1 MKALTRALLAL
12 AVFALA
18 ACAASESASP
28 DLVGPYPAVTAVI
41 RADADGGRLDLL
53 GVRVS
58 AVDLRAAATKL
69 ATDLFGAENVGE
81 ATPTSADTGATP
93 DTLLSTSVP
102 LTIPAAGMQLAVDE
116 ATVDRA
122 LGPLGPRSSSL
133 WGCSSQRTMQI
144 ATQAPGAVSSDLGS
158 GVCQIVGSSI
168 ADDGIDWTATVAIGP
183 VTEPSLVPKLVL
195 GISLLLLVAGITAF
209 LWLRRAR
216 RRGDFPPP
224 DAAPVH

>member
-1 MKALTRALLAL
+1 MKALTRALLVVAIVVL
-12 AVFALA
+12 AG
-18 ACAASESASP
+18 CAASESASP

-58 AVDLRAAATKL
+58 AVDLRASATKL

-81 ATPTSADTGATP
+81 ATPTDADTGATP

-102 LTIPAAGMQLAVDE
+102 VSIPTEGMQLAVDE
-116 ATVDRA
+116 ATVDAA

-133 WGCSSQRTMQI
+133 WGCSDRRTMQI

-168 ADDGIDWTATVAIGP
+168 ADDGIDWTATLAIGP
-183 VTEPSLVPKLVL
+183 VTRPSLVPASVG
-195 GISLLLLVAGITAF
+195 GIALLLVIAGIVAF
-209 LWLRRAR
+209 VWRRRAS
-216 RRGDFPPP
+216 RRGDVPPSDRP
-224 DAAPVH
+224 PVH